1 MLLNHFRIFLLL
13 SAALAHGSALTY
25 PQKLRQGHKRT
36 AYFLDNDAAGNKLVS
51 LKIDAVDGTLSSP
64 VSTSTGGNGL
74 AGLVAISQ
82 DSVVVSG
89 NVNNLP

>member
-1 MLLNHFRIFLLL
+1 MVLAHFKIFLLL
-13 SAALAHGSALTY
+13 GAELAHSSILTY
-25 PQKLRQGHKRT
+25 PHKAHQVHKRT

-89 NVNNLP
+89 NV

>member
-1 MLLNHFRIFLLL
+1 MLLAYFETFLLG
-13 SAALAHGSALTY
+13 AALAHGSILSY
-25 PQKLRQGHKRT
+25 SHRPRRGHERT
-36 AYFLDNDAAGNKLVS
+36 AYFLDNDATGNKLVS
-51 LKIDAVDGTLSSP
+51 LKIDALDGTLSSP

-89 NVNNLP
+89 NV

>member
-1 MLLNHFRIFLLL
+1 MLLDHFKIIPLL
-13 SAALAHGSALTY
+13 AAGLAHGSVLTY
-25 PQKLRQGHKRT
+25 PHKPHRGHERA
-36 AYFLDNDAAGNKLVS
+36 AYFLDNDAAGNELVS

-64 VSTSTGGNGL
+64 VRTSTRGNGL

-89 NVNNLP
+89 NV

>member
-1 MLLNHFRIFLLL
+1 MLLDHLNILLL
-13 SAALAHGSALTY
+13 GAAIAHGSAIAY
-25 PQKLRQGHKRT
+25 PYKPHQRHERT
-36 AYFLDNDAAGNKLVS
+36 AYFLDNDAGGNKLIS
-51 LKIDAVDGTLSSP
+51 LKIDAIDGTLSSP

-89 NVNNLP
+89 NV

>member
-1 MLLNHFRIFLLL
+1 MLLDYFKIFLLL

-25 PQKLRQGHKRT
+25 PRQGHERA
-36 AYFLDNDAAGNKLVS
+36 AYFQDNDAAGNKLVS
-51 LKIDAVDGTLSSP
+51 LKIDAIDGTLSSP
-64 VSTSTGGNGL
+64 VNISTGGNGL

-89 NVNNLP
+89 NV